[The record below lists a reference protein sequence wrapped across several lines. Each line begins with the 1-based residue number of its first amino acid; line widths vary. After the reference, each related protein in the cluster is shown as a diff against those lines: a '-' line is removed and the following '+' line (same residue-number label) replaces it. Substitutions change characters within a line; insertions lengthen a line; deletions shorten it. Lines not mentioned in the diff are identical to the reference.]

1 MADGSV
7 VVEVNVDDK
16 QAQKELNSITQ
27 KIERISEKLKEQNT
41 GKTEFVNQS
50 AQLGAQLDAAKAKL
64 EYMKSGQEFF
74 TSDSILGQEKIVSA
88 LQKEFDAAA
97 DKVDK
102 ANEKIRETERRLNAA
117 KEKAADLQKQVAG
130 AQKSAQALAP
140 TTKALSPAAEKAEK
154 SFNKLVG
161 RIKGL
166 AKRVFIFTIITAALR
181 KIKQYMWSA
190 IQTNDDAM
198 NAVARL
204 KGELRTLA
212 QPIVNIAIPAFTALA
227 KIITYTLTGASR
239 LLSLLFGST
248 YSASKK
254 AAKSLN
260 DQQKAIEGVGSAA
273 KKSSKYLA
281 PFDELNTISSDDAGG
296 GSESGGDSVN
306 FDSDIGSGVN
316 AVMALMTGVALL
328 AIGAILAFSG
338 HVGVGIA
345 MMVAGALTVYGV
357 YASDGGEAAT
367 ALVETGLSK
376 ILIAIG
382 PMIAILGVVLMLT
395 GNIPFGLGLLIAGI
409 ALFGVGEAA
418 ENWDLLSANLVGALA
433 KTLIDISPYIS
444 LLGAVL
450 LFVPGQQALGIGLI
464 IAGIALFA
472 VGEVGAN
479 WELLGTN
486 LTSALTKIFS
496 EISPYI
502 AVFGLLLAMVPGM
515 MALGIGMII
524 AGVAMFAVSA
534 IAPNWDSI
542 TQALQGPLGKTL
554 AMVGAFLVVLGVIL
568 LFTGAGIPLGI
579 GMLLAGGA
587 SLTAAIAPNWDS
599 ITQAL
604 RGPLGK
610 ALAMIGGFLVVLGI
624 ILIFTGVGIPL
635 GIGML
640 LAGGISL
647 AAAIAPNWDFI
658 RDKIKNVWQKIK
670 EFWNSY
676 IAPIFTVAWWLNL
689 GKNIM
694 NGLISGI
701 ERGINWVLGGV
712 SDMVNGI
719 TGILNKI
726 PGVNIGQV
734 NWGNVHIPR
743 LAQGA
748 VIPANREFLAVLGDQ
763 KHGTNIEAPADL
775 IRQIVREE
783 VKNSGGGGNHITIVL
798 DSVNGK
804 KLFDAIVKENN
815 AVVRATG
822 ASPLVV

>member
-1 MADGSV
+1 MSDGSV

-41 GKTEFVNQS
+41 GKTEIVNQS
-50 AQLGAQLDAAKAKL
+50 AQLGAQLDVAKAKL

-74 TSDSILGQEKIVSA
+74 TSDSILGQEKNVSA

-97 DKVDK
+97 DKLDK

-181 KIKQYMWSA
+181 EIKQYMWSA

-260 DQQKAIEGVGSAA
+260 DQQNAIEGVGSAA
-273 KKSSKYLA
+273 KKASKYLA
-281 PFDELNTISSDDAGG
+281 PFDELNTISGNDAGG
-296 GSESGGDSVN
+296 GSESGGNAVN

-316 AVMALMTGVALL
+316 AVMALMTGIALL
-328 AIGAILAFSG
+328 AIGAILTFSG

-357 YASDGGEAAT
+357 YASDGGEAAKT
-367 ALVETGLSK
+367 LVETGLSK

-395 GNIPFGLGLLIAGI
+395 GNIPWGLGLLIAGI
-409 ALFGVGEAA
+409 ALFAVGEVA
-418 ENWDLLSANLVGALA
+418 ENWDLLGTNLVGALA
-433 KTLIDISPYIS
+433 NMLIDISPYIA
-444 LLGAVL
+444 LFGAVL

-472 VGEVGAN
+472 VGEVCAN

-515 MALGIGMII
+515 MAVGIGMIV
-524 AGVAMFAVSA
+524 AGSAMFAFSV
-534 IAPNWDSI
+534 
-542 TQALQGPLGKTL
+542 
-554 AMVGAFLVVLGVIL
+554 
-568 LFTGAGIPLGI
+568 
-579 GMLLAGGA
+579 
-587 SLTAAIAPNWDS
+587 IAPNWDS

-610 ALAMIGGFLVVLGI
+610 TLAMIGGFLVVLGLM
-624 ILIFTGVGIPL
+624 LIFSGVGIPL

-640 LAGGISL
+640 LAGGVSL

-676 IAPIFTVAWWLNL
+676 IAPVFTAAWWLNL
-689 GKNIM
+689 GKTIM

-726 PGVNIGQV
+726 PGVNIGRV

-763 KHGTNIEAPADL
+763 KHGTNIEAPLDTIKQAVAEVLGQGSDRP
-775 IRQIVREE
+775 ITIIVQMDGKEMFRQMVREN
-783 VKNSGGGGNHITIVL
+783 NSQVRM
-798 DSVNGK
+798 NGK
-804 KLFDAIVKENN
+804 
-815 AVVRATG
+815 
-822 ASPLVV
+822 SPLLT

>member
-1 MADGSV
+1 MSDGSV

-41 GKTEFVNQS
+41 GKTEIVNQS

-74 TSDSILGQEKIVSA
+74 TSDSILGQEKNVSA

-97 DKVDK
+97 DKLDK

-260 DQQKAIEGVGSAA
+260 DQQNAIEGVGSAA
-273 KKSSKYLA
+273 KKASKYLA
-281 PFDELNTISSDDAGG
+281 PFDELNTISGNDAGG
-296 GSESGGDSVN
+296 GSESGGNAVN

-316 AVMALMTGVALL
+316 AVMALMTGIALL
-328 AIGAILAFSG
+328 AIGAILTFSG

-357 YASDGGEAAT
+357 YASDGGEAAKT
-367 ALVETGLSK
+367 LVETGLSK

-395 GNIPFGLGLLIAGI
+395 GNIPWGLGLLIAGI
-409 ALFGVGEAA
+409 ALFAVGEVA
-418 ENWDLLSANLVGALA
+418 ENWDLLGTNLVGALA
-433 KTLIDISPYIS
+433 NMLIDISPYIA
-444 LLGAVL
+444 LFGAVL

-515 MALGIGMII
+515 MAVGIGMIV
-524 AGVAMFAVSA
+524 AGSAMFAFSV
-534 IAPNWDSI
+534 
-542 TQALQGPLGKTL
+542 
-554 AMVGAFLVVLGVIL
+554 
-568 LFTGAGIPLGI
+568 
-579 GMLLAGGA
+579 
-587 SLTAAIAPNWDS
+587 IAPNWDS

-610 ALAMIGGFLVVLGI
+610 TLAMIGGFLVVLGLM
-624 ILIFTGVGIPL
+624 LIFSGVGIPL

-640 LAGGISL
+640 LAGGVSL

-658 RDKIKNVWQKIK
+658 LDKIKNVWQKIK

-676 IAPIFTVAWWLNL
+676 IAPVFTAAWWLNL
-689 GKNIM
+689 GKTIM

-726 PGVNIGQV
+726 PGVNIGRV

-763 KHGTNIEAPADL
+763 KRGTNIEAPADL

-804 KLFDAIVKENN
+804 KIFDTVVKENN

>member
-27 KIERISEKLKEQNT
+27 KIERISEKLKDQNT
-41 GKTEFVNQS
+41 GKTEIVNQS

-74 TSDSILGQEKIVSA
+74 TSDSILGQEKNVSA

-97 DKVDK
+97 DKLDK

-161 RIKGL
+161 RINGL

-260 DQQKAIEGVGSAA
+260 DQQNAIEGVGSAA
-273 KKSSKYLA
+273 KKASKYLA
-281 PFDELNTISSDDAGG
+281 PFDELNTISGNDAGG
-296 GSESGGDSVN
+296 GSESGGNAVN

-316 AVMALMTGVALL
+316 AVMALMTGIALL
-328 AIGAILAFSG
+328 AIGAILTFSG

-357 YASDGGEAAT
+357 YASDGGEASKT
-367 ALVETGLSK
+367 LVETGLSK

-382 PMIAILGVVLMLT
+382 PMIAILGVVLMMT
-395 GNIPFGLGLLIAGI
+395 GNIPWGLGLLIAGI
-409 ALFGVGEAA
+409 ALFAVGEVA
-418 ENWDLLSANLVGALA
+418 ENWDLLSTNLVGALA
-433 KTLIDISPYIS
+433 NMLIDISPYIA
-444 LLGAVL
+444 LFGAVL

-515 MALGIGMII
+515 MAVGIGMIV
-524 AGVAMFAVSA
+524 AGIAMFAFSV
-534 IAPNWDSI
+534 
-542 TQALQGPLGKTL
+542 
-554 AMVGAFLVVLGVIL
+554 
-568 LFTGAGIPLGI
+568 
-579 GMLLAGGA
+579 
-587 SLTAAIAPNWDS
+587 IAPNWDS

-610 ALAMIGGFLVVLGI
+610 TLAMIGGFLVVLGLM
-624 ILIFTGVGIPL
+624 LIFSGVGIPL

-640 LAGGISL
+640 LAGGVSL

-676 IAPIFTVAWWLNL
+676 IAPVFTAAWWLNL
-689 GKNIM
+689 GKTIM

-726 PGVNIGQV
+726 PGVNIGRV

-763 KHGTNIEAPADL
+763 KRGTNIEAPADL

>member
-1 MADGSV
+1 MSDGSV

-41 GKTEFVNQS
+41 GKTEIVNQS
-50 AQLGAQLDAAKAKL
+50 AQLGAQLDVAKSKL

-74 TSDSILGQEKIVSA
+74 TSDSILGQEKNVSA

-97 DKVDK
+97 DKLDK

-260 DQQKAIEGVGSAA
+260 DQQNAIEGVGSAA
-273 KKSSKYLA
+273 KKASKYLA
-281 PFDELNTISSDDAGG
+281 PFDELNTISGNDAGG
-296 GSESGGDSVN
+296 GSESGGNAVN

-316 AVMALMTGVALL
+316 AVMALMTGIALL
-328 AIGAILAFSG
+328 AIGAILTFSG

-357 YASDGGEAAT
+357 YASDGGEAAKT
-367 ALVETGLSK
+367 LVETGLSK

-395 GNIPFGLGLLIAGI
+395 GNIPWGLGLLIAGI
-409 ALFGVGEAA
+409 ALFAVGEVA
-418 ENWDLLSANLVGALA
+418 ENWDLLGTNLVGALA
-433 KTLIDISPYIS
+433 NMLIDISPYIA
-444 LLGAVL
+444 LFGAVL

-515 MALGIGMII
+515 MAVGIGMIV
-524 AGVAMFAVSA
+524 AGSAMFAFSV
-534 IAPNWDSI
+534 
-542 TQALQGPLGKTL
+542 
-554 AMVGAFLVVLGVIL
+554 
-568 LFTGAGIPLGI
+568 
-579 GMLLAGGA
+579 
-587 SLTAAIAPNWDS
+587 IAPNWDS

-610 ALAMIGGFLVVLGI
+610 TLAMIGGFLVVLGLM
-624 ILIFTGVGIPL
+624 LIFSGVGIPL

-640 LAGGISL
+640 LAGGVSL

-676 IAPIFTVAWWLNL
+676 IAPVFTAAWWLNL
-689 GKNIM
+689 GKTIM

-726 PGVNIGQV
+726 PGVNIGRV

-763 KHGTNIEAPADL
+763 KHGTNIEAPLDTIKQAVAEVLGQGSDRP
-775 IRQIVREE
+775 ITIIVQMDGKEMFRQMVREN
-783 VKNSGGGGNHITIVL
+783 NSQVRM
-798 DSVNGK
+798 NGK
-804 KLFDAIVKENN
+804 
-815 AVVRATG
+815 
-822 ASPLVV
+822 SPLLT

>member
-41 GKTEFVNQS
+41 GKTELVNQS

-161 RIKGL
+161 RIKDL
-166 AKRVFIFTIITAALR
+166 AKRAFIFTIITAALR

-260 DQQKAIEGVGSAA
+260 DQQKAIDGVGSAA
-273 KKSSKYLA
+273 KKASKYLA
-281 PFDELNTISSDDAGG
+281 PFDELNTISGDDAGG
-296 GSESGGDSVN
+296 GSESGGNAVD

-316 AVMALMTGVALL
+316 AVMALMTGIALL
-328 AIGAILAFSG
+328 AIGAILTFSG

-357 YASDGGEAAT
+357 YASDGGEAAKT
-367 ALVETGLSK
+367 LVETGLSK

-395 GNIPFGLGLLIAGI
+395 GNIPWGLGLLIAGI
-409 ALFGVGEAA
+409 ALFAVGEVA
-418 ENWDLLSANLVGALA
+418 ENWDLLSTNLVGALA
-433 KTLIDISPYIS
+433 NMLIDISPYIA

-472 VGEVGAN
+472 VGQVAAN
-479 WELLGTN
+479 WELLGQN
-486 LTSALTKIFS
+486 LTGALVKIFGK
-496 EISPYI
+496 ISPYI

-515 MALGIGMII
+515 MAVGIGMII
-524 AGVAMFAVSA
+524 AGIAMFAFSV
-534 IAPNWDSI
+534 
-542 TQALQGPLGKTL
+542 
-554 AMVGAFLVVLGVIL
+554 
-568 LFTGAGIPLGI
+568 
-579 GMLLAGGA
+579 
-587 SLTAAIAPNWDS
+587 IAPNWDS

-640 LAGGISL
+640 LAGGVSL
-647 AAAIAPNWDFI
+647 AAAIAPNWNFI
-658 RDKIKNVWQKIK
+658 LDKIKYVWQKIK

-676 IAPIFTVAWWLNL
+676 IAPVFTADWWLNL
-689 GKNIM
+689 GKTIM
-694 NGLISGI
+694 NGLISGV

-712 SDMVNGI
+712 SDLVNGI
-719 TGILNKI
+719 TGLLNKI
-726 PGVNIGQV
+726 PGVNIERV

-743 LAQGA
+743 LAHGA

-783 VKNSGGGGNHITIVL
+783 VKNSGGVGNHITIVL

>member
-1 MADGSV
+1 MSDGSV

-41 GKTEFVNQS
+41 GKTEIVNQS
-50 AQLGAQLDAAKAKL
+50 AQLGAQLDVAKAKL

-74 TSDSILGQEKIVSA
+74 TSDSILGQEKNVSA

-97 DKVDK
+97 DKLDK

-260 DQQKAIEGVGSAA
+260 DQQNAIEGVGSAA
-273 KKSSKYLA
+273 KKASKYLA
-281 PFDELNTISSDDAGG
+281 PFDELNTISGNDAGG
-296 GSESGGDSVN
+296 GSESGGNAVN

-316 AVMALMTGVALL
+316 AVMALMTGIALL
-328 AIGAILAFSG
+328 AIGAILTFSG

-357 YASDGGEAAT
+357 YASDGGEAAKT
-367 ALVETGLSK
+367 LVETGLSK

-395 GNIPFGLGLLIAGI
+395 GNIPWGLGLLIAGI
-409 ALFGVGEAA
+409 ALFAVGEVA
-418 ENWDLLSANLVGALA
+418 ENWDLLGTNLVGALA
-433 KTLIDISPYIS
+433 NMLIDISPYIA
-444 LLGAVL
+444 LFGAVL

-515 MALGIGMII
+515 MAVGIGMIV
-524 AGVAMFAVSA
+524 AGSAMFAFSV
-534 IAPNWDSI
+534 
-542 TQALQGPLGKTL
+542 
-554 AMVGAFLVVLGVIL
+554 
-568 LFTGAGIPLGI
+568 
-579 GMLLAGGA
+579 
-587 SLTAAIAPNWDS
+587 IAPNWDS

-610 ALAMIGGFLVVLGI
+610 TLAMIGGFLVVLGLM
-624 ILIFTGVGIPL
+624 LIFSGVGIPL

-640 LAGGISL
+640 LAGGVSL

-658 RDKIKNVWQKIK
+658 RDKIKNVWKKIK

-676 IAPIFTVAWWLNL
+676 IAPVFTAAWWLNL
-689 GKNIM
+689 GKTIM

-726 PGVNIGQV
+726 PGVNIGRV

-763 KHGTNIEAPADL
+763 KHGTNIEAPLDTIKQAVAEVLGQGSDRP
-775 IRQIVREE
+775 ITIIVQMDGKEMFRQMVREN
-783 VKNSGGGGNHITIVL
+783 NSQVRM
-798 DSVNGK
+798 NGK
-804 KLFDAIVKENN
+804 
-815 AVVRATG
+815 
-822 ASPLVV
+822 SPLLT

>member
-1 MADGSV
+1 MSDGSV

-41 GKTEFVNQS
+41 GKTEIVNQS
-50 AQLGAQLDAAKAKL
+50 AQLGAQLDVAKAKL

-74 TSDSILGQEKIVSA
+74 TSDSILGQEKNVSA

-97 DKVDK
+97 DKLDK

-227 KIITYTLTGASR
+227 KIITYTLTSASR

-260 DQQKAIEGVGSAA
+260 DQQNAIEGVGSAA
-273 KKSSKYLA
+273 KKASKYLA
-281 PFDELNTISSDDAGG
+281 PFDELNTISGNDAGG
-296 GSESGGDSVN
+296 GSESGGNAVN

-316 AVMALMTGVALL
+316 AVMALMTGIALL
-328 AIGAILAFSG
+328 AIGAILTFSG

-357 YASDGGEAAT
+357 YASDGGEAAKT
-367 ALVETGLSK
+367 LVETGLSK

-395 GNIPFGLGLLIAGI
+395 GNIPWGLGLLIAGI
-409 ALFGVGEAA
+409 ALFAVGEVA
-418 ENWDLLSANLVGALA
+418 ENWDLLGTNLVGALA
-433 KTLIDISPYIS
+433 NMLIDISPYIA
-444 LLGAVL
+444 LFGAVL

-515 MALGIGMII
+515 MAVGIGMIV
-524 AGVAMFAVSA
+524 AGSAMFAFSV
-534 IAPNWDSI
+534 
-542 TQALQGPLGKTL
+542 
-554 AMVGAFLVVLGVIL
+554 
-568 LFTGAGIPLGI
+568 
-579 GMLLAGGA
+579 
-587 SLTAAIAPNWDS
+587 IAPNWDS

-610 ALAMIGGFLVVLGI
+610 TLAMIGGFLVVLGLM
-624 ILIFTGVGIPL
+624 LIFSGVGIPL

-640 LAGGISL
+640 LAGGVSL

-676 IAPIFTVAWWLNL
+676 IAPVFTAAWWLNL
-689 GKNIM
+689 GKTIM

-726 PGVNIGQV
+726 PGVNIGRV

-763 KHGTNIEAPADL
+763 KHGTNIEAPLDTIKQAVAEVLGQGSDRP
-775 IRQIVREE
+775 ITIIVQMDGKEMFRQMVREN
-783 VKNSGGGGNHITIVL
+783 NSQVRM
-798 DSVNGK
+798 NGK
-804 KLFDAIVKENN
+804 
-815 AVVRATG
+815 
-822 ASPLVV
+822 SPLLT

>member
-1 MADGSV
+1 MSDGSV

-41 GKTEFVNQS
+41 GKTEIVNQS
-50 AQLGAQLDAAKAKL
+50 AQLGAQLDVAKAKL

-74 TSDSILGQEKIVSA
+74 TSDSILGQEKNVSA

-97 DKVDK
+97 DKLDK

-181 KIKQYMWSA
+181 EIKQYMWSA

-212 QPIVNIAIPAFTALA
+212 QPIANIAIPAFTALA

-260 DQQKAIEGVGSAA
+260 DQQNAIEGVGSAA
-273 KKSSKYLA
+273 KKASKYLA
-281 PFDELNTISSDDAGG
+281 PFDEINTISGNDAGG
-296 GSESGGDSVN
+296 GSESGGNAVN

-316 AVMALMTGVALL
+316 AVMALMTGIALL
-328 AIGAILAFSG
+328 AIGAILTFSG

-357 YASDGGEAAT
+357 YASDGGEAAKT
-367 ALVETGLSK
+367 LVETGLSK

-395 GNIPFGLGLLIAGI
+395 GNIPWGLGLLIAGI
-409 ALFGVGEAA
+409 ALFAVGEVA
-418 ENWDLLSANLVGALA
+418 ENWDLLGTNLVGALA
-433 KTLIDISPYIS
+433 NMLIDISPYIA
-444 LLGAVL
+444 LFGAVL

-502 AVFGLLLAMVPGM
+502 AVFGLLLAFVPGM
-515 MALGIGMII
+515 MAVGIGMIV
-524 AGVAMFAVSA
+524 AGSAMFAFSV
-534 IAPNWDSI
+534 
-542 TQALQGPLGKTL
+542 
-554 AMVGAFLVVLGVIL
+554 
-568 LFTGAGIPLGI
+568 
-579 GMLLAGGA
+579 
-587 SLTAAIAPNWDS
+587 IAPNWDS

-610 ALAMIGGFLVVLGI
+610 TLAMIGGFLVVLGLM
-624 ILIFTGVGIPL
+624 LIFSGVGIPL

-640 LAGGISL
+640 LAGGVSL

-676 IAPIFTVAWWLNL
+676 IAPVFTAAWWLNL
-689 GKNIM
+689 GKTIM

-726 PGVNIGQV
+726 PGVNIGRV

-763 KHGTNIEAPADL
+763 KHGTNIEAPLDTIKQAVAEVLGQGSDRP
-775 IRQIVREE
+775 ITIIVQMDGKEMFRQMVREN
-783 VKNSGGGGNHITIVL
+783 NSQVRM
-798 DSVNGK
+798 NGK
-804 KLFDAIVKENN
+804 
-815 AVVRATG
+815 
-822 ASPLVV
+822 SPLLT

>member
-1 MADGSV
+1 MSDGSV

-41 GKTEFVNQS
+41 GKTEIVNQS
-50 AQLGAQLDAAKAKL
+50 AQLGAQLDVAKAKL

-74 TSDSILGQEKIVSA
+74 TSDSILGQEKNVSA

-97 DKVDK
+97 DKLDK

-260 DQQKAIEGVGSAA
+260 DQQNAIEGVGSAA
-273 KKSSKYLA
+273 KKASKYLA
-281 PFDELNTISSDDAGG
+281 PFDELNTISGNDAGG
-296 GSESGGDSVN
+296 GSESGGNAVN

-316 AVMALMTGVALL
+316 AVMALMTGIALL
-328 AIGAILAFSG
+328 AIGAILTFSG

-357 YASDGGEAAT
+357 YASDGGEAAKT
-367 ALVETGLSK
+367 LVETGLSK

-395 GNIPFGLGLLIAGI
+395 GNIPWGLGLLIAGI
-409 ALFGVGEAA
+409 ALFAVGEVA
-418 ENWDLLSANLVGALA
+418 ENWDLLGTNLVGALA
-433 KTLIDISPYIS
+433 NMLIDISPYIA
-444 LLGAVL
+444 LFGAVL

-515 MALGIGMII
+515 MAVGIGMIV
-524 AGVAMFAVSA
+524 AGSAMFAVS
-534 IAPNWDSI
+534 
-542 TQALQGPLGKTL
+542 
-554 AMVGAFLVVLGVIL
+554 V
-568 LFTGAGIPLGI
+568 
-579 GMLLAGGA
+579 
-587 SLTAAIAPNWDS
+587 IAPNWDS

-610 ALAMIGGFLVVLGI
+610 TLAMIGGFLVVLGLM
-624 ILIFTGVGIPL
+624 LIFSGVGIPL

-640 LAGGISL
+640 LAGGVSL

-676 IAPIFTVAWWLNL
+676 IAPVFTAAWWLNL
-689 GKNIM
+689 GKTIM

-726 PGVNIGQV
+726 PGVNIGRV

-763 KHGTNIEAPADL
+763 KHGTNIEAPLDTIKQAVAEVLGQGSDRP
-775 IRQIVREE
+775 ITIIVQMDGKEMFRQMVREN
-783 VKNSGGGGNHITIVL
+783 NSQVRM
-798 DSVNGK
+798 NGK
-804 KLFDAIVKENN
+804 
-815 AVVRATG
+815 
-822 ASPLVV
+822 SPLLT

>member
-1 MADGSV
+1 MSDGSV

-41 GKTEFVNQS
+41 GKTEIVNQS
-50 AQLGAQLDAAKAKL
+50 AQLGAQLDVAKAKL

-74 TSDSILGQEKIVSA
+74 TSDSILGQEKNVSA

-97 DKVDK
+97 DKLDK

-130 AQKSAQALAP
+130 AQKSAQALAM

-260 DQQKAIEGVGSAA
+260 DQQNAIEGVGSAA
-273 KKSSKYLA
+273 KKASKYLA
-281 PFDELNTISSDDAGG
+281 PFDELNTISGNDAGG
-296 GSESGGDSVN
+296 GSESGGNAVN

-316 AVMALMTGVALL
+316 AVMALMTGIALL
-328 AIGAILAFSG
+328 AIGAILTFSG

-357 YASDGGEAAT
+357 YASDGGEAAKT
-367 ALVETGLSK
+367 LVETGLSK

-395 GNIPFGLGLLIAGI
+395 GNIPWGLGLL
-409 ALFGVGEAA
+409 
-418 ENWDLLSANLVGALA
+418 
-433 KTLIDISPYIS
+433 
-444 LLGAVL
+444 
-450 LFVPGQQALGIGLI
+450 

-515 MALGIGMII
+515 MAVGIGMIV
-524 AGVAMFAVSA
+524 AGSAMFAFSV
-534 IAPNWDSI
+534 
-542 TQALQGPLGKTL
+542 
-554 AMVGAFLVVLGVIL
+554 
-568 LFTGAGIPLGI
+568 
-579 GMLLAGGA
+579 
-587 SLTAAIAPNWDS
+587 IAPNWDS

-610 ALAMIGGFLVVLGI
+610 TLAMIGGFLVVLGLM
-624 ILIFTGVGIPL
+624 LIFSGVGIPL

-640 LAGGISL
+640 LAGGVSL

-676 IAPIFTVAWWLNL
+676 IAPVFTAAWWLNL
-689 GKNIM
+689 GKTIM

-726 PGVNIGQV
+726 PGVNIGRV

-763 KHGTNIEAPADL
+763 KHGTNIEAPLDTIKQAVAEVLGQGSDRP
-775 IRQIVREE
+775 ITIIVQMDGKEMFRQMVREN
-783 VKNSGGGGNHITIVL
+783 NSQVRM
-798 DSVNGK
+798 NGK
-804 KLFDAIVKENN
+804 
-815 AVVRATG
+815 
-822 ASPLVV
+822 SPLLT

>member
-1 MADGSV
+1 MSDGSV

-41 GKTEFVNQS
+41 GKTEIVNQS
-50 AQLGAQLDAAKAKL
+50 AQLGAQLDVAKAKL

-74 TSDSILGQEKIVSA
+74 TSDSILGQEKNVSA

-97 DKVDK
+97 DKLDK

-130 AQKSAQALAP
+130 AQKSAQVLAP

-260 DQQKAIEGVGSAA
+260 DQQNAIEGVGSAA
-273 KKSSKYLA
+273 KKASKYLA
-281 PFDELNTISSDDAGG
+281 PFDELNTISGNDAGG
-296 GSESGGDSVN
+296 GSESGGNAVN

-316 AVMALMTGVALL
+316 AVMALMTGIALL
-328 AIGAILAFSG
+328 AIGAILTFSG

-357 YASDGGEAAT
+357 YASDGGEAAKT
-367 ALVETGLSK
+367 LVETGLSK

-395 GNIPFGLGLLIAGI
+395 GNIPWGLGLLIAGI
-409 ALFGVGEAA
+409 ALFAVGEVA
-418 ENWDLLSANLVGALA
+418 ENWDLLGTNLVGALA
-433 KTLIDISPYIS
+433 NMLIDISPYIA
-444 LLGAVL
+444 LFGAVL

-515 MALGIGMII
+515 MAVGIGMIV
-524 AGVAMFAVSA
+524 AGSAMFAFSV
-534 IAPNWDSI
+534 
-542 TQALQGPLGKTL
+542 
-554 AMVGAFLVVLGVIL
+554 
-568 LFTGAGIPLGI
+568 
-579 GMLLAGGA
+579 
-587 SLTAAIAPNWDS
+587 IAPNWDS

-610 ALAMIGGFLVVLGI
+610 TLAMIGGFLVVLGLM
-624 ILIFTGVGIPL
+624 LIFSGVGIPL

-640 LAGGISL
+640 LAGGVSL

-676 IAPIFTVAWWLNL
+676 IAPVFTAAWWLNL
-689 GKNIM
+689 GKTIM

-726 PGVNIGQV
+726 PGVNIGRV

-763 KHGTNIEAPADL
+763 KHGTNIEAPLDTIKQAVAEVLGQGSDRP
-775 IRQIVREE
+775 ITIIVQMDGKEMFRQMVREN
-783 VKNSGGGGNHITIVL
+783 NSQVRM
-798 DSVNGK
+798 NGK
-804 KLFDAIVKENN
+804 
-815 AVVRATG
+815 
-822 ASPLVV
+822 SPLLT

>member
-41 GKTEFVNQS
+41 GKTELVNQS

-74 TSDSILGQEKIVSA
+74 TSDSILGQEKNVSA

-97 DKVDK
+97 DKLDK

-273 KKSSKYLA
+273 KKASKYLA
-281 PFDELNTISSDDAGG
+281 PFDELNTISGDDAGG
-296 GSESGGDSVN
+296 GSESGGNAVN

-316 AVMALMTGVALL
+316 AVIALMTGIALI

-357 YASDGGEAAT
+357 YASDGGEAAKT
-367 ALVETGLSK
+367 LVETGLSK

-395 GNIPFGLGLLIAGI
+395 GNIPWGLGLLIAGI
-409 ALFGVGEAA
+409 ALFAVGEVA
-418 ENWDLLSANLVGALA
+418 ENWDLLSTNLVGALA
-433 KTLIDISPYIS
+433 NMLIDISPYIA
-444 LLGAVL
+444 LFGAVL

-472 VGEVGAN
+472 VGQVAAN
-479 WELLGTN
+479 WELLGQN
-486 LTSALTKIFS
+486 LTGALVKIFGK
-496 EISPYI
+496 ISPYI

-515 MALGIGMII
+515 MAVGIGMIV
-524 AGVAMFAVSA
+524 AGIAMFAFSV
-534 IAPNWDSI
+534 
-542 TQALQGPLGKTL
+542 
-554 AMVGAFLVVLGVIL
+554 
-568 LFTGAGIPLGI
+568 
-579 GMLLAGGA
+579 
-587 SLTAAIAPNWDS
+587 IAPNWDS

-610 ALAMIGGFLVVLGI
+610 TLAMIGGFLVVLGLM
-624 ILIFTGVGIPL
+624 LIFSGVGIPL

-640 LAGGISL
+640 LAGGVSL
-647 AAAIAPNWDFI
+647 AAAIAPNWNFI
-658 RDKIKNVWQKIK
+658 LDKIKYVWQKIK

-676 IAPIFTVAWWLNL
+676 IAPVFTAAWWLNL
-689 GKNIM
+689 GKTIM

-726 PGVNIGQV
+726 PGVNIGRV

-763 KHGTNIEAPADL
+763 KRGTNIEAPADL

-783 VKNSGGGGNHITIVL
+783 VGQASGSTHVTIVL
-798 DSVNGK
+798 DSVDGK

-815 AVVRATG
+815 SVIRATG
-822 ASPLVV
+822 ASPLKV

>member
-1 MADGSV
+1 MSDGSV

-41 GKTEFVNQS
+41 GKTEIVNQS
-50 AQLGAQLDAAKAKL
+50 AQLGAQLDVAKAKL

-74 TSDSILGQEKIVSA
+74 TSDSILGQEKNVSA

-97 DKVDK
+97 DKLDK

-260 DQQKAIEGVGSAA
+260 DQQNAIEGVGSAA
-273 KKSSKYLA
+273 KKASKYLA
-281 PFDELNTISSDDAGG
+281 PFDELNTISGNDAGG
-296 GSESGGDSVN
+296 GSESGGNAVN

-316 AVMALMTGVALL
+316 AVMALMTGIALL
-328 AIGAILAFSG
+328 AIGAILTFSG

-357 YASDGGEAAT
+357 YASDGGEAAKT
-367 ALVETGLSK
+367 LVETGLSK

-395 GNIPFGLGLLIAGI
+395 GNIPWGLGLLIAGI
-409 ALFGVGEAA
+409 ALFAVGEVA
-418 ENWDLLSANLVGALA
+418 ENWDLLGTNLVGALA
-433 KTLIDISPYIS
+433 NMLIDISPYIA
-444 LLGAVL
+444 LFGAVL
-450 LFVPGQQALGIGLI
+450 LFVPKKQALGIGLI
-464 IAGIALFA
+464 LAGIALFA
-472 VGEVGAN
+472 VSEVGAN

-502 AVFGLLLAMVPGM
+502 VVFGLLLAMVPGM
-515 MALGIGMII
+515 MAVGIGMIV
-524 AGVAMFAVSA
+524 AGSAMFAFSV
-534 IAPNWDSI
+534 
-542 TQALQGPLGKTL
+542 
-554 AMVGAFLVVLGVIL
+554 
-568 LFTGAGIPLGI
+568 
-579 GMLLAGGA
+579 
-587 SLTAAIAPNWDS
+587 IAPNWDS

-610 ALAMIGGFLVVLGI
+610 TLAMIGGFLVVLGLM
-624 ILIFTGVGIPL
+624 LIFSGVGIPL

-640 LAGGISL
+640 LAGGVSL
-647 AAAIAPNWDFI
+647 AEAIAPNWDFI

-676 IAPIFTVAWWLNL
+676 IAPVFTAAWWLNL
-689 GKNIM
+689 GKTIM

-726 PGVNIGQV
+726 PGVNIGRV

-763 KHGTNIEAPADL
+763 KHGTNIEAPLDTIKQAVAEVLGQGSDRP
-775 IRQIVREE
+775 ITIIVQMDGKEMFRQMVREN
-783 VKNSGGGGNHITIVL
+783 NSQVRM
-798 DSVNGK
+798 NGK
-804 KLFDAIVKENN
+804 
-815 AVVRATG
+815 
-822 ASPLVV
+822 SPLLT

>member
-1 MADGSV
+1 MSDGSV
-7 VVEVNVDDK
+7 VIETKIDDK
-16 QAQKELNSITQ
+16 KAQEKLTKLNQ
-27 KIERISEKLKEQNT
+27 KIERIKSNLAESESNKNVIESQLNESKKAALSAEKSIEKYTEYLKESTAAT
-41 GKTEFVNQS
+41 GGNDPFS
-50 AQLGAQLDAAKAKL
+50 AQWARRLEESKKELAEQDKITQKLDAK
-64 EYMKSGQEFF
+64 YS
-74 TSDSILGQEKIVSA
+74 SIV
-88 LQKEFDAAA
+88 
-97 DKVDK
+97 DKVAIQK
-102 ANEKIRETERRLNAA
+102 AELNAA

-161 RIKGL
+161 RINGL

-260 DQQKAIEGVGSAA
+260 DQQNAIEGVGSAA
-273 KKSSKYLA
+273 KKASKYLA
-281 PFDELNTISSDDAGG
+281 PFDELNTISGNDAGG
-296 GSESGGDSVN
+296 GSESGGNAVN

-316 AVMALMTGVALL
+316 AVMALMTGIALL
-328 AIGAILAFSG
+328 AIGAILTFSG

-357 YASDGGEAAT
+357 YASDGGEAAKT
-367 ALVETGLSK
+367 LVETGLSK

-395 GNIPFGLGLLIAGI
+395 GNIPWGLGLLIAGI
-409 ALFGVGEAA
+409 ALFAVGEVA
-418 ENWDLLSANLVGALA
+418 ENWDLLGTNLVGALA
-433 KTLIDISPYIS
+433 NMLIDISPYIA
-444 LLGAVL
+444 LFGAVL

-515 MALGIGMII
+515 MAVGIGMIV
-524 AGVAMFAVSA
+524 AGSAMFAFSV
-534 IAPNWDSI
+534 
-542 TQALQGPLGKTL
+542 
-554 AMVGAFLVVLGVIL
+554 
-568 LFTGAGIPLGI
+568 
-579 GMLLAGGA
+579 
-587 SLTAAIAPNWDS
+587 IAPNWDS

-610 ALAMIGGFLVVLGI
+610 TLAMIGGFLVVLGLM
-624 ILIFTGVGIPL
+624 LIFSGVGIPL

-640 LAGGISL
+640 LAGGVSL

-676 IAPIFTVAWWLNL
+676 IAPVFTAAWWLNL
-689 GKNIM
+689 GKTIM

-726 PGVNIGQV
+726 PGVNIGRV

-763 KHGTNIEAPADL
+763 KRGTNIEAPADL

-804 KLFDAIVKENN
+804 KIFDTVVKENN

>member
-1 MADGSV
+1 MSDGSV

-41 GKTEFVNQS
+41 GKTEIVNQS
-50 AQLGAQLDAAKAKL
+50 AQLGAQLDVAKAKL

-74 TSDSILGQEKIVSA
+74 TSDSILGQEKNVSA

-97 DKVDK
+97 DKLDK

-161 RIKGL
+161 RINGL

-181 KIKQYMWSA
+181 GIKQYMWSA

-212 QPIVNIAIPAFTALA
+212 QPIANIAIPAFTALA

-260 DQQKAIEGVGSAA
+260 DQQNAIEGVGSAA
-273 KKSSKYLA
+273 KKASKYLA
-281 PFDELNTISSDDAGG
+281 PFDELNTISGNDAGG
-296 GSESGGDSVN
+296 GSESGGNAVN

-316 AVMALMTGVALL
+316 AVMALMTGIALL
-328 AIGAILAFSG
+328 AIGAILTFSG

-357 YASDGGEAAT
+357 YASDGGEVAKT
-367 ALVETGLSK
+367 LVETGLSK

-395 GNIPFGLGLLIAGI
+395 GNIPWGLGLLIAGI
-409 ALFGVGEAA
+409 ALFAVGEVA
-418 ENWDLLSANLVGALA
+418 ENWDLLGTNLVGALA
-433 KTLIDISPYIS
+433 NMLIDISPYIA
-444 LLGAVL
+444 LFGALL

-472 VGEVGAN
+472 VVEVGAN

-486 LTSALTKIFS
+486 LTSGLTKIFS

-502 AVFGLLLAMVPGM
+502 AVFGLLLAIVPGM
-515 MALGIGMII
+515 MAVGIGMIV
-524 AGVAMFAVSA
+524 AGSAMFAFSV
-534 IAPNWDSI
+534 
-542 TQALQGPLGKTL
+542 
-554 AMVGAFLVVLGVIL
+554 
-568 LFTGAGIPLGI
+568 
-579 GMLLAGGA
+579 
-587 SLTAAIAPNWDS
+587 IAPNWDS

-610 ALAMIGGFLVVLGI
+610 TLAMIGGFLVVLGLM
-624 ILIFTGVGIPL
+624 LIFSGVGIPL

-640 LAGGISL
+640 LAGGVSL

-676 IAPIFTVAWWLNL
+676 IAPVFTAAWWLNL
-689 GKNIM
+689 GKTIM

-726 PGVNIGQV
+726 PGVNIGRV

-763 KHGTNIEAPADL
+763 KHGTNIEAPLDTIKQAVAEVLGQGSDRP
-775 IRQIVREE
+775 ITIIVQMDGKEMFRQMVREN
-783 VKNSGGGGNHITIVL
+783 NSQVRM
-798 DSVNGK
+798 NGK
-804 KLFDAIVKENN
+804 
-815 AVVRATG
+815 
-822 ASPLVV
+822 SPLLT

>member
-7 VVEVNVDDK
+7 VIETKIDDK
-16 QAQKELNSITQ
+16 KAQEKLTKLNQ
-27 KIERISEKLKEQNT
+27 KIERIKSNLAESESNKNVIESQLNESKKAALSAEKSIEKYTEYLKESTAAT
-41 GKTEFVNQS
+41 GGNDPFS
-50 AQLGAQLDAAKAKL
+50 AQWARRLEESKKELAEQDKITQKLDAK
-64 EYMKSGQEFF
+64 YS
-74 TSDSILGQEKIVSA
+74 SIV
-88 LQKEFDAAA
+88 
-97 DKVDK
+97 DKVAIQK
-102 ANEKIRETERRLNAA
+102 AELNAA

-260 DQQKAIEGVGSAA
+260 DQQNAIEGVGSAA
-273 KKSSKYLA
+273 KKASKYLA
-281 PFDELNTISSDDAGG
+281 PFDELNTISGNDAGG
-296 GSESGGDSVN
+296 GSENGGNAVN

-316 AVMALMTGVALL
+316 AVMALMTGIALL
-328 AIGAILAFSG
+328 AIGAILTFSG

-345 MMVAGALTVYGV
+345 MMVAGALTIYGV
-357 YASDGGEAAT
+357 YASDGGEAAKT
-367 ALVETGLSK
+367 LVETGLSK

-382 PMIAILGVVLMLT
+382 PMIAILGVVLMMT
-395 GNIPFGLGLLIAGI
+395 GNIPWGLGLLIAGI
-409 ALFGVGEAA
+409 ALFAVGEVA
-418 ENWDLLSANLVGALA
+418 ENWDLLSTNLVGALA
-433 KTLIDISPYIS
+433 NMLIDISPYIA
-444 LLGAVL
+444 LFGAVL

-502 AVFGLLLAMVPGM
+502 VVFGLLLAMVPGM
-515 MALGIGMII
+515 MAVGIGMIV
-524 AGVAMFAVSA
+524 AGIAMFAFSV
-534 IAPNWDSI
+534 
-542 TQALQGPLGKTL
+542 
-554 AMVGAFLVVLGVIL
+554 
-568 LFTGAGIPLGI
+568 
-579 GMLLAGGA
+579 
-587 SLTAAIAPNWDS
+587 IAPNWDS

-610 ALAMIGGFLVVLGI
+610 TLAMIGGFLVVLGLM
-624 ILIFTGVGIPL
+624 LIFSGVGIPL

-640 LAGGISL
+640 LAGGVSL
-647 AAAIAPNWDFI
+647 AAAIAPNWNFI
-658 RDKIKNVWQKIK
+658 IGKIKYVWQKIK

-676 IAPIFTVAWWLNL
+676 IAPVFTAAWWQNL

-694 NGLISGI
+694 NGLIYGI

-726 PGVNIGQV
+726 PGVDIGRV
-734 NWGNVHIPR
+734 NLGNVHIPR

-763 KHGTNIEAPADL
+763 KRGTNIEAPADL

-783 VKNSGGGGNHITIVL
+783 VKNSGGVGNHITIVL

-804 KLFDAIVKENN
+804 KIFDTVVKENN

>member
-1 MADGSV
+1 MSDGSV

-41 GKTEFVNQS
+41 GKTEIVNQS

-74 TSDSILGQEKIVSA
+74 TSDSILGQEKNVSA

-97 DKVDK
+97 DKLDK

-260 DQQKAIEGVGSAA
+260 DQQNAIEGVGSAA
-273 KKSSKYLA
+273 KKASKYLA
-281 PFDELNTISSDDAGG
+281 PFDELNTISGNDAGG
-296 GSESGGDSVN
+296 GSESGGNAVN

-316 AVMALMTGVALL
+316 AVMALMTGIALL
-328 AIGAILAFSG
+328 AIGAILTFSG

-357 YASDGGEAAT
+357 YASDGGEAAKT
-367 ALVETGLSK
+367 LVETGLSK

-395 GNIPFGLGLLIAGI
+395 GNIPWGLGLLIAGI
-409 ALFGVGEAA
+409 ALFAVGEVA
-418 ENWDLLSANLVGALA
+418 ENWDLLGTNLVGALA
-433 KTLIDISPYIS
+433 NMLIDISPYIA
-444 LLGAVL
+444 LFGAVL

-515 MALGIGMII
+515 MAVGIGMIV
-524 AGVAMFAVSA
+524 AGSAMFAFSV
-534 IAPNWDSI
+534 
-542 TQALQGPLGKTL
+542 
-554 AMVGAFLVVLGVIL
+554 
-568 LFTGAGIPLGI
+568 
-579 GMLLAGGA
+579 
-587 SLTAAIAPNWDS
+587 IAPNWDS

-610 ALAMIGGFLVVLGI
+610 TLAMIGGFLVVLGLM
-624 ILIFTGVGIPL
+624 LIFSGVGIPL

-640 LAGGISL
+640 LAGGVSL

-658 RDKIKNVWQKIK
+658 RDKIKDVWQKIK

-676 IAPIFTVAWWLNL
+676 IAPVFTAAWWLNL
-689 GKNIM
+689 GKTIM

-726 PGVNIGQV
+726 PGVNIGRV

-763 KHGTNIEAPADL
+763 KRGTNIEAPADL

-804 KLFDAIVKENN
+804 KIFDTVVKENN

>member
-1 MADGSV
+1 MSDGSV

-41 GKTEFVNQS
+41 GKTEIVNQS
-50 AQLGAQLDAAKAKL
+50 AQLGAQLDVAKAKL

-74 TSDSILGQEKIVSA
+74 TSDSILGQEKNVSA

-97 DKVDK
+97 DKLDK

-260 DQQKAIEGVGSAA
+260 DQQNAIEGVGSAA
-273 KKSSKYLA
+273 KKASKYLA
-281 PFDELNTISSDDAGG
+281 PFDELNTISGNDAGG
-296 GSESGGDSVN
+296 GSESGGNAVN

-316 AVMALMTGVALL
+316 AVMALMTGIALL
-328 AIGAILAFSG
+328 AIGAILTFSG

-357 YASDGGEAAT
+357 YASDGGEAAKT
-367 ALVETGLSK
+367 LVETGLSK

-395 GNIPFGLGLLIAGI
+395 GNIPWGLGLLIAGI
-409 ALFGVGEAA
+409 ALFAVGEVA
-418 ENWDLLSANLVGALA
+418 ENWDLLGTNLVGALA
-433 KTLIDISPYIS
+433 NMLIDISPYIA
-444 LLGAVL
+444 LFGAVL

-472 VGEVGAN
+472 VGEVGAK

-515 MALGIGMII
+515 MAVGIGMIV
-524 AGVAMFAVSA
+524 AGSAMFAFSV
-534 IAPNWDSI
+534 
-542 TQALQGPLGKTL
+542 
-554 AMVGAFLVVLGVIL
+554 
-568 LFTGAGIPLGI
+568 
-579 GMLLAGGA
+579 
-587 SLTAAIAPNWDS
+587 IAPNWDS

-610 ALAMIGGFLVVLGI
+610 TLAMIGGFLVVLG
-624 ILIFTGVGIPL
+624 LMLVFSGVGIPL

-640 LAGGISL
+640 LAGGVSL

-676 IAPIFTVAWWLNL
+676 IAPVFTAAWWLNL
-689 GKNIM
+689 GKTIM

-726 PGVNIGQV
+726 PGVNIGRV

-763 KHGTNIEAPADL
+763 KHGTNIEAPLDTIKQAVAEVLGQGSDRP
-775 IRQIVREE
+775 ITIIVQMDGKEMFRQMVREN
-783 VKNSGGGGNHITIVL
+783 NSQVRM
-798 DSVNGK
+798 NGK
-804 KLFDAIVKENN
+804 
-815 AVVRATG
+815 
-822 ASPLVV
+822 SPLLT

>member
-1 MADGSV
+1 MSDGSV

-41 GKTEFVNQS
+41 GKTEIVNQS
-50 AQLGAQLDAAKAKL
+50 AQLGAQLDVAKAKL

-74 TSDSILGQEKIVSA
+74 TSDSILGQEKNVSA

-97 DKVDK
+97 DKLDK

-260 DQQKAIEGVGSAA
+260 DQQNAIEGVGSAA
-273 KKSSKYLA
+273 KKASKYLA
-281 PFDELNTISSDDAGG
+281 PFDELNTISGNDAGG
-296 GSESGGDSVN
+296 GSESGGNAVN

-316 AVMALMTGVALL
+316 AVMALMTGIALL
-328 AIGAILAFSG
+328 AIGAILTFSG

-357 YASDGGEAAT
+357 YASDGGEAAKT
-367 ALVETGLSK
+367 LVETGLSK

-395 GNIPFGLGLLIAGI
+395 GNIPWGLGLLIAGI
-409 ALFGVGEAA
+409 ALFAVGEVA
-418 ENWDLLSANLVGALA
+418 ENWDLLGTNLVGALA
-433 KTLIDISPYIS
+433 NMLIDISPYIA
-444 LLGAVL
+444 LFGAVL

-515 MALGIGMII
+515 MAVGIGMIV
-524 AGVAMFAVSA
+524 AGSAMFAFSV
-534 IAPNWDSI
+534 
-542 TQALQGPLGKTL
+542 
-554 AMVGAFLVVLGVIL
+554 
-568 LFTGAGIPLGI
+568 
-579 GMLLAGGA
+579 
-587 SLTAAIAPNWDS
+587 IAPNWDS

-610 ALAMIGGFLVVLGI
+610 TLAMIGGFLVVLGLM
-624 ILIFTGVGIPL
+624 LIFSGVGIPL

-640 LAGGISL
+640 LAGGVSL

-676 IAPIFTVAWWLNL
+676 IAPVFTAAWWLNL
-689 GKNIM
+689 GETIM

-726 PGVNIGQV
+726 PGVNIGRV

-763 KHGTNIEAPADL
+763 KHGTNIEAPLDTIKQAVAEVLGQGSDRP
-775 IRQIVREE
+775 ITIIVQMDGKEMFRQMVREN
-783 VKNSGGGGNHITIVL
+783 NSQVRM
-798 DSVNGK
+798 NGK
-804 KLFDAIVKENN
+804 
-815 AVVRATG
+815 
-822 ASPLVV
+822 SPLLT

>member
-1 MADGSV
+1 MSDGSV

-41 GKTEFVNQS
+41 GKTEIVNQS
-50 AQLGAQLDAAKAKL
+50 AQLGAQLDVAKAKL

-74 TSDSILGQEKIVSA
+74 TSDSILGQEKNVSA

-97 DKVDK
+97 DKLDK

-140 TTKALSPAAEKAEK
+140 TTKVLSPAAEKAEK

-161 RIKGL
+161 RINGL

-181 KIKQYMWSA
+181 EIKQYMWSA

-260 DQQKAIEGVGSAA
+260 DQQNAIEGVGSAA
-273 KKSSKYLA
+273 KKASKYLA
-281 PFDELNTISSDDAGG
+281 PFDELNTISGNDAGG
-296 GSESGGDSVN
+296 GSESGGNAVN

-316 AVMALMTGVALL
+316 AVMALMTGIALL
-328 AIGAILAFSG
+328 AIGAILTFSG

-357 YASDGGEAAT
+357 YASDGGEAAKT
-367 ALVETGLSK
+367 LVETGLSK

-382 PMIAILGVVLMLT
+382 PMIAMLGVVLMMT
-395 GNIPFGLGLLIAGI
+395 GNIPWGLGLLIAGI
-409 ALFGVGEAA
+409 ALFAVGEVA
-418 ENWDLLSANLVGALA
+418 ENWDLLGTNLVGALA
-433 KTLIDISPYIS
+433 NMLIDISPYIA
-444 LLGAVL
+444 LFGAVL
-450 LFVPGQQALGIGLI
+450 LFVPGKQALGIGLI

-496 EISPYI
+496 EIFPYI

-515 MALGIGMII
+515 MAVGIGMIV
-524 AGVAMFAVSA
+524 AGIAMFAFSV
-534 IAPNWDSI
+534 
-542 TQALQGPLGKTL
+542 
-554 AMVGAFLVVLGVIL
+554 
-568 LFTGAGIPLGI
+568 
-579 GMLLAGGA
+579 
-587 SLTAAIAPNWDS
+587 IAPNWDS

-610 ALAMIGGFLVVLGI
+610 TLAMIGGFLVVLGLM
-624 ILIFTGVGIPL
+624 LIFSGVGIPL

-640 LAGGISL
+640 LAGGVSL

-676 IAPIFTVAWWLNL
+676 IAPVFTAAWWLNL
-689 GKNIM
+689 GKTIM

-726 PGVNIGQV
+726 PGVNIGRV

-763 KHGTNIEAPADL
+763 KHGTNIEAPLDTIKQAVAEVLGQGSDRP
-775 IRQIVREE
+775 ITIIVQMDGKEMFRQMVREN
-783 VKNSGGGGNHITIVL
+783 NSQVRM
-798 DSVNGK
+798 NGK
-804 KLFDAIVKENN
+804 
-815 AVVRATG
+815 
-822 ASPLVV
+822 SPLLT

>member
-1 MADGSV
+1 MSDGSV

-41 GKTEFVNQS
+41 GKTEIVNQS
-50 AQLGAQLDAAKAKL
+50 AQLGAQLDVAKAKL

-74 TSDSILGQEKIVSA
+74 TSDSILGQEKNVSA

-97 DKVDK
+97 DKLDK

-154 SFNKLVG
+154 SFNNLVG

-166 AKRVFIFTIITAALR
+166 ANRVFIFTIITAALR

-260 DQQKAIEGVGSAA
+260 DQQNAIEGVGSAA
-273 KKSSKYLA
+273 KKASKYLA
-281 PFDELNTISSDDAGG
+281 PFDELNTISGNDAGG
-296 GSESGGDSVN
+296 GSESGGNAVN

-316 AVMALMTGVALL
+316 AVMALMTGIALL
-328 AIGAILAFSG
+328 AIGAILTFSG

-357 YASDGGEAAT
+357 YASDGGEAGKT
-367 ALVETGLSK
+367 LVETGLSK

-395 GNIPFGLGLLIAGI
+395 GNIPWGLGLLIAGI
-409 ALFGVGEAA
+409 ALFAVGEVA
-418 ENWDLLSANLVGALA
+418 ENWDLLGTNLVGALA
-433 KTLIDISPYIS
+433 NMLIDISPYIA
-444 LLGAVL
+444 LFGAVL

-515 MALGIGMII
+515 MAVGIGMIV
-524 AGVAMFAVSA
+524 AGSAMFAFSV
-534 IAPNWDSI
+534 
-542 TQALQGPLGKTL
+542 
-554 AMVGAFLVVLGVIL
+554 
-568 LFTGAGIPLGI
+568 
-579 GMLLAGGA
+579 
-587 SLTAAIAPNWDS
+587 IAPNWDS

-610 ALAMIGGFLVVLGI
+610 TLAMIGGFLVVLGLM
-624 ILIFTGVGIPL
+624 LIFSGVGIPL

-640 LAGGISL
+640 LAGGVSL

-676 IAPIFTVAWWLNL
+676 IAPVFTAAWWLNL
-689 GKNIM
+689 GKTIM

-726 PGVNIGQV
+726 PGVNIGRV

-763 KHGTNIEAPADL
+763 KHGTNIEAPLDTIKQAVAEVLGQGSDRP
-775 IRQIVREE
+775 ITIIVQMDGKEMFRQMVREN
-783 VKNSGGGGNHITIVL
+783 NSQVRM
-798 DSVNGK
+798 NGK
-804 KLFDAIVKENN
+804 
-815 AVVRATG
+815 
-822 ASPLVV
+822 SPLLT

>member
-41 GKTEFVNQS
+41 GKTELVNQS

-74 TSDSILGQEKIVSA
+74 TSDSILGQEKNVSA

-97 DKVDK
+97 DKLDK

-273 KKSSKYLA
+273 KKASKYLA
-281 PFDELNTISSDDAGG
+281 PFDELNTISGDDAGG
-296 GSESGGDSVN
+296 GSESGGNAVN

-316 AVMALMTGVALL
+316 AVMALMTGIALI

-357 YASDGGEAAT
+357 YASDGGEAAKT
-367 ALVETGLSK
+367 LVETGLSK

-395 GNIPFGLGLLIAGI
+395 GNIPWGLGLLIAGI
-409 ALFGVGEAA
+409 ALFAVGEVA
-418 ENWDLLSANLVGALA
+418 ENWDLLSTNLVGALA
-433 KTLIDISPYIS
+433 NMLIDISPYIA
-444 LLGAVL
+444 LFGAVL

-472 VGEVGAN
+472 VGQVAAN
-479 WELLGTN
+479 WELLGQN
-486 LTSALTKIFS
+486 LTGALVKIFGK
-496 EISPYI
+496 ISPYI

-515 MALGIGMII
+515 MAVGIGMIV
-524 AGVAMFAVSA
+524 AGIAMFAFSV
-534 IAPNWDSI
+534 
-542 TQALQGPLGKTL
+542 
-554 AMVGAFLVVLGVIL
+554 
-568 LFTGAGIPLGI
+568 
-579 GMLLAGGA
+579 
-587 SLTAAIAPNWDS
+587 IAPNWDS

-610 ALAMIGGFLVVLGI
+610 TLAMIGGFLVVLGLM
-624 ILIFTGVGIPL
+624 LIFSGVGIPL

-640 LAGGISL
+640 LAGGVSL
-647 AAAIAPNWDFI
+647 AAAIAPNWNFI
-658 RDKIKNVWQKIK
+658 LDKIKYVWQKIK

-676 IAPIFTVAWWLNL
+676 IAPVFTAAWWLNL
-689 GKNIM
+689 GKTIM

-726 PGVNIGQV
+726 PGVNIGRV

-763 KHGTNIEAPADL
+763 KRGTNIEAPADL

-783 VKNSGGGGNHITIVL
+783 VGQASGSTHVTIVL
-798 DSVNGK
+798 DSVDGK

-815 AVVRATG
+815 SVIRATG
-822 ASPLVV
+822 ASPLKV

>member
-1 MADGSV
+1 MSDGSV

-41 GKTEFVNQS
+41 GKTEIVNQS
-50 AQLGAQLDAAKAKL
+50 AQLGAQLDVAKAKL

-74 TSDSILGQEKIVSA
+74 TSDSILGQEKNVSA

-97 DKVDK
+97 DKLDK

-260 DQQKAIEGVGSAA
+260 DQQNAIEGVGSAA
-273 KKSSKYLA
+273 KKASKYLA
-281 PFDELNTISSDDAGG
+281 PFDELNTISGNDAGG
-296 GSESGGDSVN
+296 GSESGGNAVN

-316 AVMALMTGVALL
+316 AVMALMTGIALL
-328 AIGAILAFSG
+328 AIGAILTFSG

-357 YASDGGEAAT
+357 YASDGGEAAKT
-367 ALVETGLSK
+367 LVETGLSK

-395 GNIPFGLGLLIAGI
+395 GNIPWGLGLLIAGI
-409 ALFGVGEAA
+409 ALFAVGEVA
-418 ENWDLLSANLVGALA
+418 ENWDLLGTNLVGALA
-433 KTLIDISPYIS
+433 NMLIDISPYIA
-444 LLGAVL
+444 LFGAVL

-515 MALGIGMII
+515 MAVGICMIV
-524 AGVAMFAVSA
+524 AGSAMFAFSV
-534 IAPNWDSI
+534 
-542 TQALQGPLGKTL
+542 
-554 AMVGAFLVVLGVIL
+554 
-568 LFTGAGIPLGI
+568 
-579 GMLLAGGA
+579 
-587 SLTAAIAPNWDS
+587 IAPNWDS

-610 ALAMIGGFLVVLGI
+610 TLAIIGGFLVVLGLM
-624 ILIFTGVGIPL
+624 LIFSGVGIPL

-640 LAGGISL
+640 LAGGVSL

-676 IAPIFTVAWWLNL
+676 IAPVFTAAWWLNL
-689 GKNIM
+689 GKTIM

-726 PGVNIGQV
+726 PGVNIGRV

-763 KHGTNIEAPADL
+763 KHGTNIEAPLDTIKQAVAEVLGQGSDRP
-775 IRQIVREE
+775 ITIIVQMDGKEMFRQMVREN
-783 VKNSGGGGNHITIVL
+783 NSQVRM
-798 DSVNGK
+798 NGK
-804 KLFDAIVKENN
+804 
-815 AVVRATG
+815 
-822 ASPLVV
+822 SPLLT

>member
-1 MADGSV
+1 MSDGSV

-41 GKTEFVNQS
+41 GKTEIVNQS
-50 AQLGAQLDAAKAKL
+50 AQLGAQLDVAKAKL

-74 TSDSILGQEKIVSA
+74 TSDSILGQEKNVSA

-97 DKVDK
+97 DKLDK

-260 DQQKAIEGVGSAA
+260 DQQNAIEGVGSAA
-273 KKSSKYLA
+273 KKASKYLA
-281 PFDELNTISSDDAGG
+281 PFDELNTISGNDAGG
-296 GSESGGDSVN
+296 GSESGGNAVN

-316 AVMALMTGVALL
+316 AIMALMTGIALL
-328 AIGAILAFSG
+328 AIGAILTFSG

-357 YASDGGEAAT
+357 YASDGGEAAKT
-367 ALVETGLSK
+367 LVETGLSK

-395 GNIPFGLGLLIAGI
+395 GNIPWGLGLLIAGI
-409 ALFGVGEAA
+409 ALFAVGEVA
-418 ENWDLLSANLVGALA
+418 ENWDLLGTNLVGALA
-433 KTLIDISPYIS
+433 NMLIDISPYIA
-444 LLGAVL
+444 LFGAVL

-515 MALGIGMII
+515 MAVGIGMIV
-524 AGVAMFAVSA
+524 AGSAMFAFSVIALSFCIAFAVLTFAGILAQYTALCAAFFALVSSGLFLLYRFSRD
-534 IAPNWDSI
+534 ISLRKLELTESEI
-542 TQALQGPLGKTL
+542 RVFGKTGKL
-554 AMVGAFLVVLGVIL
+554 LKTFPYSAVRELRVVTLMVGNFGGMYGKLKPENFICLSLDGQIPAPETRLTELYGSLDCLTFAYTKEAMTFL
-568 LFTGAGIPLGI
+568 
-579 GMLLAGGA
+579 
-587 SLTAAIAPNWDS
+587 N
-599 ITQAL
+599 
-604 RGPLGK
+604 
-610 ALAMIGGFLVVLGI
+610 
-624 ILIFTGVGIPL
+624 
-635 GIGML
+635 
-640 LAGGISL
+640 
-647 AAAIAPNWDFI
+647 
-658 RDKIKNVWQKIK
+658 QKI
-670 EFWNSY
+670 
-676 IAPIFTVAWWLNL
+676 P
-689 GKNIM
+689 
-694 NGLISGI
+694 
-701 ERGINWVLGGV
+701 
-712 SDMVNGI
+712 
-719 TGILNKI
+719 
-726 PGVNIGQV
+726 P
-734 NWGNVHIPR
+734 
-743 LAQGA
+743 A
-748 VIPANREFLAVLGDQ
+748 V
-763 KHGTNIEAPADL
+763 
-775 IRQIVREE
+775 
-783 VKNSGGGGNHITIVL
+783 
-798 DSVNGK
+798 
-804 KLFDAIVKENN
+804 
-815 AVVRATG
+815 
-822 ASPLVV
+822 

>member
-1 MADGSV
+1 MSDGSV

-41 GKTEFVNQS
+41 GKTEIVNQS
-50 AQLGAQLDAAKAKL
+50 AQLGAQLDVAKAKL

-74 TSDSILGQEKIVSA
+74 TSDSILGQEKNVSA

-97 DKVDK
+97 DKLDK

-154 SFNKLVG
+154 SFNKLAG

-227 KIITYTLTGASR
+227 KIITYTLTVASR

-260 DQQKAIEGVGSAA
+260 DQQNAIEGVGSAA
-273 KKSSKYLA
+273 KKASKYLA
-281 PFDELNTISSDDAGG
+281 PFDELNTISGNDAGG
-296 GSESGGDSVN
+296 GSESGGNAVN

-316 AVMALMTGVALL
+316 AVMALMTGIALL
-328 AIGAILAFSG
+328 AIGAILTFSG

-357 YASDGGEAAT
+357 YASDGGEAAKT
-367 ALVETGLSK
+367 LVETGLSK
-376 ILIAIG
+376 ILIAIS
-382 PMIAILGVVLMLT
+382 PMIAILGVVLMMT
-395 GNIPFGLGLLIAGI
+395 GNIPWGLGLLIAGI
-409 ALFGVGEAA
+409 ALFAVGEVA
-418 ENWDLLSANLVGALA
+418 ENWDLLGTNLVGALA
-433 KTLIDISPYIS
+433 NTLADISPYIA
-444 LLGAVL
+444 LFGAVL
-450 LFVPGQQALGIGLI
+450 LFVPKKQALGIGLI
-464 IAGIALFA
+464 ISGIALFA

-496 EISPYI
+496 EISPFI
-502 AVFGLLLAMVPGM
+502 VVFGLLLAMVPGM
-515 MALGIGMII
+515 MAVGLGMIV
-524 AGVAMFAVSA
+524 AGSAMFAFSV
-534 IAPNWDSI
+534 
-542 TQALQGPLGKTL
+542 
-554 AMVGAFLVVLGVIL
+554 
-568 LFTGAGIPLGI
+568 
-579 GMLLAGGA
+579 
-587 SLTAAIAPNWDS
+587 IAPNWDS

-610 ALAMIGGFLVVLGI
+610 TLAMIGGFLVVLGLM
-624 ILIFTGVGIPL
+624 LIFSGVGIPL

-640 LAGGISL
+640 LAGGVSL

-676 IAPIFTVAWWLNL
+676 IAPVFTAAWWLNL
-689 GKNIM
+689 GKTIM

-726 PGVNIGQV
+726 PGVNIGRV

-763 KHGTNIEAPADL
+763 KHGTNIEAPLDTIKQAVAEVLGQGSDRP
-775 IRQIVREE
+775 ITIIVQMDGKEMFRQMVREN
-783 VKNSGGGGNHITIVL
+783 NSQVRM
-798 DSVNGK
+798 NGK
-804 KLFDAIVKENN
+804 
-815 AVVRATG
+815 
-822 ASPLVV
+822 SPLLT

>member
-1 MADGSV
+1 MSDGSV

-41 GKTEFVNQS
+41 GKTEIVNQS
-50 AQLGAQLDAAKAKL
+50 AQLGAQLDVAKAKL

-74 TSDSILGQEKIVSA
+74 TSDSILGQEKNVSS

-97 DKVDK
+97 DKLDK

-260 DQQKAIEGVGSAA
+260 DQQNAIEGVGSAA
-273 KKSSKYLA
+273 KKASKYLA
-281 PFDELNTISSDDAGG
+281 PFDELNTISGNDAGG
-296 GSESGGDSVN
+296 GSESGGNAVN

-316 AVMALMTGVALL
+316 AVMSLMTGIALL
-328 AIGAILAFSG
+328 AIGAILTFSG

-357 YASDGGEAAT
+357 YASDGGEAAKT
-367 ALVETGLSK
+367 LVETGLSK

-395 GNIPFGLGLLIAGI
+395 GNIPWGLGLLIAGI
-409 ALFGVGEAA
+409 ALFAVGEVA
-418 ENWDLLSANLVGALA
+418 ENWDLLGTNLVGALA
-433 KTLIDISPYIS
+433 NMLIDISPYIA
-444 LLGAVL
+444 LFGAVL

-472 VGEVGAN
+472 VGEVGAK

-515 MALGIGMII
+515 MAVGIGMIV
-524 AGVAMFAVSA
+524 AGSAMFAFSV
-534 IAPNWDSI
+534 
-542 TQALQGPLGKTL
+542 
-554 AMVGAFLVVLGVIL
+554 
-568 LFTGAGIPLGI
+568 
-579 GMLLAGGA
+579 
-587 SLTAAIAPNWDS
+587 IAPNWDS

-610 ALAMIGGFLVVLGI
+610 TLAMIGGFLVVLGLM
-624 ILIFTGVGIPL
+624 LIFSGVGIPL

-640 LAGGISL
+640 LAGGVSL

-676 IAPIFTVAWWLNL
+676 IAPVFTAAWWLNL
-689 GKNIM
+689 GKTIM

-726 PGVNIGQV
+726 PGVNIGRV

-763 KHGTNIEAPADL
+763 KHGTNIEAPLDTIKQAVAEVLGQGSDRP
-775 IRQIVREE
+775 ITIIVQMDGKEMFRQMVREN
-783 VKNSGGGGNHITIVL
+783 NSQVRM
-798 DSVNGK
+798 NGK
-804 KLFDAIVKENN
+804 
-815 AVVRATG
+815 
-822 ASPLVV
+822 SPLLT

>member
-1 MADGSV
+1 MSDGSV

-41 GKTEFVNQS
+41 GKTEIVNQS
-50 AQLGAQLDAAKAKL
+50 AQLGAQLDVAKAKL

-74 TSDSILGQEKIVSA
+74 TSDSILGQEKNVSA

-97 DKVDK
+97 DKLDK

-154 SFNKLVG
+154 SFNNLVG

-260 DQQKAIEGVGSAA
+260 DQQNAIEGVGSAA
-273 KKSSKYLA
+273 KKASKYLA
-281 PFDELNTISSDDAGG
+281 PFDELNTISGNDAGG
-296 GSESGGDSVN
+296 GSESGGNAVN

-316 AVMALMTGVALL
+316 AVMALMTGIALL
-328 AIGAILAFSG
+328 AIGAILTFSG

-357 YASDGGEAAT
+357 YASDGGEAAKT
-367 ALVETGLSK
+367 LVETGLSK

-395 GNIPFGLGLLIAGI
+395 GNIPWGLGLLIAGI
-409 ALFGVGEAA
+409 ALFAVGEVA
-418 ENWDLLSANLVGALA
+418 ENWDLLGTNLVGALA
-433 KTLIDISPYIS
+433 NMLIDISPYIA
-444 LLGAVL
+444 LFGAVL

-502 AVFGLLLAMVPGM
+502 VVFGLLLAMVPGM
-515 MALGIGMII
+515 MAVGIGMIV
-524 AGVAMFAVSA
+524 AGSTMFAFS
-534 IAPNWDSI
+534 
-542 TQALQGPLGKTL
+542 
-554 AMVGAFLVVLGVIL
+554 VIE
-568 LFTGAGIPLGI
+568 
-579 GMLLAGGA
+579 
-587 SLTAAIAPNWDS
+587 PNWDS

-610 ALAMIGGFLVVLGI
+610 TLAMIGGFLVVLGLM
-624 ILIFTGVGIPL
+624 LIFSGVGIPL

-640 LAGGISL
+640 LAGGVSL
-647 AAAIAPNWDFI
+647 AEAIAPNWDFI

-676 IAPIFTVAWWLNL
+676 IAPVFTAAWWLNL
-689 GKNIM
+689 GKTIM

-726 PGVNIGQV
+726 PGVNIGRV

-763 KHGTNIEAPADL
+763 KHGTNIEAPLDTIKQAVAEVLGQGSDRP
-775 IRQIVREE
+775 ITIIVQMDGKEMFRQMVREN
-783 VKNSGGGGNHITIVL
+783 NSQVRM
-798 DSVNGK
+798 NGK
-804 KLFDAIVKENN
+804 
-815 AVVRATG
+815 
-822 ASPLVV
+822 SPLLT

>member
-1 MADGSV
+1 MSDGSV

-41 GKTEFVNQS
+41 GKTEIVNQS
-50 AQLGAQLDAAKAKL
+50 AQLGAQLDVAKAKL

-74 TSDSILGQEKIVSA
+74 TSDSILGQEKNVSA

-97 DKVDK
+97 DKLDK

-181 KIKQYMWSA
+181 EIKQYMWSA

-212 QPIVNIAIPAFTALA
+212 QPIANIAIPAFTALA

-260 DQQKAIEGVGSAA
+260 DQQNAIEGVGSAA
-273 KKSSKYLA
+273 KKASKYLA
-281 PFDELNTISSDDAGG
+281 PFDELNTISGNDAGG
-296 GSESGGDSVN
+296 GSESGGNAVN

-316 AVMALMTGVALL
+316 AVMALMTGIALL
-328 AIGAILAFSG
+328 AIGAILTFSG

-357 YASDGGEAAT
+357 YASDGGEAAKT
-367 ALVETGLSK
+367 LVETGLSK

-395 GNIPFGLGLLIAGI
+395 GNIPWGLGLLIAGI
-409 ALFGVGEAA
+409 ALFAVGEVA
-418 ENWDLLSANLVGALA
+418 ENWDLLGTNLVGALA
-433 KTLIDISPYIS
+433 NMLIDISPYIA
-444 LLGAVL
+444 LFGAVL

-515 MALGIGMII
+515 MAVGIGMIV
-524 AGVAMFAVSA
+524 AGSAMFAFSV
-534 IAPNWDSI
+534 
-542 TQALQGPLGKTL
+542 
-554 AMVGAFLVVLGVIL
+554 
-568 LFTGAGIPLGI
+568 
-579 GMLLAGGA
+579 
-587 SLTAAIAPNWDS
+587 IAPNWDS

-610 ALAMIGGFLVVLGI
+610 TLAMIGGFLVVLGLM
-624 ILIFTGVGIPL
+624 LIFSGVGIPL

-640 LAGGISL
+640 LAGGVSL

-676 IAPIFTVAWWLNL
+676 IAPVFTAAWWLNL
-689 GKNIM
+689 GKTIM

-726 PGVNIGQV
+726 PGVNIGRV

-763 KHGTNIEAPADL
+763 KHGTNIEAPLDTIKQAVAEVLGQGSDRP
-775 IRQIVREE
+775 ITIIVQMDGKEMFRQMVREN
-783 VKNSGGGGNHITIVL
+783 NSQVRM
-798 DSVNGK
+798 NGK
-804 KLFDAIVKENN
+804 
-815 AVVRATG
+815 
-822 ASPLVV
+822 SPLLT

>member
-1 MADGSV
+1 MSDGSV

-41 GKTEFVNQS
+41 GKTEIVNQS
-50 AQLGAQLDAAKAKL
+50 AQLGAQLDVAKAKL

-74 TSDSILGQEKIVSA
+74 TSDSILGQEKNVSA

-97 DKVDK
+97 DKLDK

-260 DQQKAIEGVGSAA
+260 DQQNAIEGVGSAA
-273 KKSSKYLA
+273 KKASKYLA
-281 PFDELNTISSDDAGG
+281 PFDELNTISGNDAGG
-296 GSESGGDSVN
+296 GSESGGNAVN

-316 AVMALMTGVALL
+316 AVMALMTGIALL
-328 AIGAILAFSG
+328 AIGAILTFSG

-357 YASDGGEAAT
+357 YASDGGEAAKT
-367 ALVETGLSK
+367 LVETGLSK

-382 PMIAILGVVLMLT
+382 PMIAILGVALMLT
-395 GNIPFGLGLLIAGI
+395 GNIPWGLGLLIAGI
-409 ALFGVGEAA
+409 ALFAVGEVA
-418 ENWDLLSANLVGALA
+418 ENWD
-433 KTLIDISPYIS
+433 
-444 LLGAVL
+444 
-450 LFVPGQQALGIGLI
+450 
-464 IAGIALFA
+464 
-472 VGEVGAN
+472 
-479 WELLGTN
+479 LLGTN

-515 MALGIGMII
+515 MAVGIGMIV
-524 AGVAMFAVSA
+524 AGSAMFAFSV
-534 IAPNWDSI
+534 
-542 TQALQGPLGKTL
+542 
-554 AMVGAFLVVLGVIL
+554 
-568 LFTGAGIPLGI
+568 
-579 GMLLAGGA
+579 
-587 SLTAAIAPNWDS
+587 IAPNWDS

-610 ALAMIGGFLVVLGI
+610 TLAMIGGFLVVLGLM
-624 ILIFTGVGIPL
+624 LIFSGVGIPL

-640 LAGGISL
+640 LAGGVSL

-676 IAPIFTVAWWLNL
+676 IAPVFTAAWWLNL
-689 GKNIM
+689 GKTIM

-726 PGVNIGQV
+726 PGVNIGRV

-763 KHGTNIEAPADL
+763 KHGTNIEAPLDTIKQAVAEVLGQGSDRP
-775 IRQIVREE
+775 ITIIVQMDGKEMFRQMVREN
-783 VKNSGGGGNHITIVL
+783 NSQVRM
-798 DSVNGK
+798 NGK
-804 KLFDAIVKENN
+804 
-815 AVVRATG
+815 
-822 ASPLVV
+822 SPLLT

>member
-7 VVEVNVDDK
+7 VIETKIDDK
-16 QAQKELNSITQ
+16 KAQEKLTKLNQ
-27 KIERISEKLKEQNT
+27 KIERIKSNLAESESNKNVIESQLNESKKAALSAEKSIEKYTEYLKESTAAT
-41 GKTEFVNQS
+41 GGNDPFS
-50 AQLGAQLDAAKAKL
+50 AQWARRLEESKKELAEQDKITQKLDAK
-64 EYMKSGQEFF
+64 YS
-74 TSDSILGQEKIVSA
+74 SIV
-88 LQKEFDAAA
+88 
-97 DKVDK
+97 DKVAIQK
-102 ANEKIRETERRLNAA
+102 AELNAA

-130 AQKSAQALAP
+130 AQKYAQALAP

-260 DQQKAIEGVGSAA
+260 DQQNAIEGVGSAA
-273 KKSSKYLA
+273 KKASKYLA
-281 PFDELNTISSDDAGG
+281 PFDELNTISGNDAGS
-296 GSESGGDSVN
+296 GSENGGNAVN

-316 AVMALMTGVALL
+316 AVMALMTGIALL
-328 AIGAILAFSG
+328 AIGAIITFSG

-345 MMVAGALTVYGV
+345 MMVAGALTIYGV
-357 YASDGGEAAT
+357 YASDGGEAAKT
-367 ALVETGLSK
+367 LVETGLSK

-395 GNIPFGLGLLIAGI
+395 GNIPWGLGLLIAGI
-409 ALFGVGEAA
+409 ALFAVGEVA
-418 ENWDLLSANLVGALA
+418 ENWDLLSTNLVGALA
-433 KTLIDISPYIS
+433 NMLIDISPYIA
-444 LLGAVL
+444 LFGAVL

-502 AVFGLLLAMVPGM
+502 VVFGLLLAMVPGM
-515 MALGIGMII
+515 MAVGIGMIV
-524 AGVAMFAVSA
+524 AGIAMFAFSV
-534 IAPNWDSI
+534 
-542 TQALQGPLGKTL
+542 
-554 AMVGAFLVVLGVIL
+554 
-568 LFTGAGIPLGI
+568 
-579 GMLLAGGA
+579 
-587 SLTAAIAPNWDS
+587 IAPNWDS

-610 ALAMIGGFLVVLGI
+610 TLAMIGGFLVVLGLM
-624 ILIFTGVGIPL
+624 LIFSGVGIPL

-640 LAGGISL
+640 LAGGVSL
-647 AAAIAPNWDFI
+647 AAAIAPNWNFI
-658 RDKIKNVWQKIK
+658 IGKIKYVWQKIK

-676 IAPIFTVAWWLNL
+676 IAPVFTAAWWQNL

-694 NGLISGI
+694 NGLIYGI

-726 PGVNIGQV
+726 PGVDIGRV
-734 NWGNVHIPR
+734 NLGNVHIPR

-763 KHGTNIEAPADL
+763 KRGTNIEAPADL

-783 VKNSGGGGNHITIVL
+783 VKNSGGVGNHITIVL

-804 KLFDAIVKENN
+804 KIFDTVVKENN

>member
-1 MADGSV
+1 MSDGSV

-41 GKTEFVNQS
+41 GKTEIVNQS
-50 AQLGAQLDAAKAKL
+50 AQLGAQLDVAKAKL

-74 TSDSILGQEKIVSA
+74 TSDSILGQEKNVSA

-97 DKVDK
+97 DKLDK

-130 AQKSAQALAP
+130 AQKSAQALAM

-260 DQQKAIEGVGSAA
+260 DQQNAIEGVGSAA
-273 KKSSKYLA
+273 KKASKYLA
-281 PFDELNTISSDDAGG
+281 PFDELNTISGNDAGG
-296 GSESGGDSVN
+296 GSESGGNAVN

-316 AVMALMTGVALL
+316 AVMALMTGIALL
-328 AIGAILAFSG
+328 AIGAILTFSG

-357 YASDGGEAAT
+357 YASDGGEAAKT
-367 ALVETGLSK
+367 LVETGLSK

-395 GNIPFGLGLLIAGI
+395 GNIPWGLGLLIAGI
-409 ALFGVGEAA
+409 ALFAVGEVA
-418 ENWDLLSANLVGALA
+418 ENWDLLGTNLVGALA
-433 KTLIDISPYIS
+433 NMLIDISPYIA
-444 LLGAVL
+444 LFGAVL

-515 MALGIGMII
+515 MAVGIGMIV
-524 AGVAMFAVSA
+524 AGSAMFAFSV
-534 IAPNWDSI
+534 
-542 TQALQGPLGKTL
+542 
-554 AMVGAFLVVLGVIL
+554 
-568 LFTGAGIPLGI
+568 
-579 GMLLAGGA
+579 
-587 SLTAAIAPNWDS
+587 IAPNWDS

-610 ALAMIGGFLVVLGI
+610 TLAMIGGFLVVLGLM
-624 ILIFTGVGIPL
+624 LIFSGVGIPL

-640 LAGGISL
+640 LAGGVSL

-676 IAPIFTVAWWLNL
+676 IAPVFTAAWWLNL
-689 GKNIM
+689 GKTIM

-726 PGVNIGQV
+726 PGVNIGRV

-763 KHGTNIEAPADL
+763 KHGTNIEAPLDTIKQAVAEVLGQGSDRP
-775 IRQIVREE
+775 ITIIVQMDGKEMFRQMVREN
-783 VKNSGGGGNHITIVL
+783 NSQVRM
-798 DSVNGK
+798 NGK
-804 KLFDAIVKENN
+804 
-815 AVVRATG
+815 
-822 ASPLVV
+822 SPLLT

>member
-1 MADGSV
+1 MSDGSV

-41 GKTEFVNQS
+41 GKTEIVNQS
-50 AQLGAQLDAAKAKL
+50 AQLGAQLDVAKAKL

-74 TSDSILGQEKIVSA
+74 TSDSILGQEKNVSA

-97 DKVDK
+97 DKLDK

-130 AQKSAQALAP
+130 AQKSAQALAS

-181 KIKQYMWSA
+181 GIKQYMWSA

-212 QPIVNIAIPAFTALA
+212 QPIANIAIPAFTALA

-254 AAKSLN
+254 AAKSLS
-260 DQQKAIEGVGSAA
+260 DQQNAIEGVGSAA
-273 KKSSKYLA
+273 KKASKYLA
-281 PFDELNTISSDDAGG
+281 PFDELNTISGNDAGG
-296 GSESGGDSVN
+296 GSESGGNAVN

-316 AVMALMTGVALL
+316 AVMALMTGIALL
-328 AIGAILAFSG
+328 AIGAILTFSG

-357 YASDGGEAAT
+357 YASDGGEAAKT
-367 ALVETGLSK
+367 LVETGLSK

-395 GNIPFGLGLLIAGI
+395 GNIPWGLGLLIAGI
-409 ALFGVGEAA
+409 ALFAVGEVA
-418 ENWDLLSANLVGALA
+418 ENWDLLGTNLVGALA
-433 KTLIDISPYIS
+433 NMLIDISPYIA
-444 LLGAVL
+444 LFGALL

-472 VGEVGAN
+472 VVEVGAN

-502 AVFGLLLAMVPGM
+502 AVFGLLLAFVPGM
-515 MALGIGMII
+515 MAVGIGMIV
-524 AGVAMFAVSA
+524 AGSAMFAFSV
-534 IAPNWDSI
+534 
-542 TQALQGPLGKTL
+542 
-554 AMVGAFLVVLGVIL
+554 
-568 LFTGAGIPLGI
+568 
-579 GMLLAGGA
+579 
-587 SLTAAIAPNWDS
+587 IAPNWDS

-610 ALAMIGGFLVVLGI
+610 TLAMIGGFLVVLGLM
-624 ILIFTGVGIPL
+624 LIFSGVGIPL

-640 LAGGISL
+640 LAGGVSL

-676 IAPIFTVAWWLNL
+676 IAPVFTAAWWLNL
-689 GKNIM
+689 GKTIM

-726 PGVNIGQV
+726 PGVNIGRV

-763 KHGTNIEAPADL
+763 KHGTNIEAPLDTIKQAVAEVLGQGSDRP
-775 IRQIVREE
+775 ITIIVQMDGKEMFRQMVREN
-783 VKNSGGGGNHITIVL
+783 NSQVRM
-798 DSVNGK
+798 NGK
-804 KLFDAIVKENN
+804 
-815 AVVRATG
+815 
-822 ASPLVV
+822 SPLLT

>member
-7 VVEVNVDDK
+7 VIETKIDDK
-16 QAQKELNSITQ
+16 KAQEKLTKLNQ
-27 KIERISEKLKEQNT
+27 KIERIKSNLAESESNKNVIESQLNESKKAALSAEKSIEKYTEYLKESTAAT
-41 GKTEFVNQS
+41 GGNDPFS
-50 AQLGAQLDAAKAKL
+50 AQWARRLEESKKELAEQDKITQKLDAK
-64 EYMKSGQEFF
+64 YS
-74 TSDSILGQEKIVSA
+74 SIV
-88 LQKEFDAAA
+88 
-97 DKVDK
+97 DKVAIQK
-102 ANEKIRETERRLNAA
+102 AELNAA

-260 DQQKAIEGVGSAA
+260 DQQNAIEGVGSAA
-273 KKSSKYLA
+273 KKASKYLA
-281 PFDELNTISSDDAGG
+281 PFDELNTISGNDAGG
-296 GSESGGDSVN
+296 GSENGGNAVN

-316 AVMALMTGVALL
+316 AVMALMTGIALL
-328 AIGAILAFSG
+328 AIGAILTFSG

-345 MMVAGALTVYGV
+345 MMVAGALTIYGV
-357 YASDGGEAAT
+357 YASDGGEAAKT
-367 ALVETGLSK
+367 LVETGLSK

-382 PMIAILGVVLMLT
+382 PMIAILGVVLMMT
-395 GNIPFGLGLLIAGI
+395 GNIPWGLGLLIAGI
-409 ALFGVGEAA
+409 ALFAVGEVA
-418 ENWDLLSANLVGALA
+418 ENWDLLSTNLVGALA
-433 KTLIDISPYIS
+433 NMLIDISPYIA
-444 LLGAVL
+444 LFGAVL

-502 AVFGLLLAMVPGM
+502 VVFGLLLAMVPGM
-515 MALGIGMII
+515 MAVGIGMIV
-524 AGVAMFAVSA
+524 AGIAMFAFSV
-534 IAPNWDSI
+534 
-542 TQALQGPLGKTL
+542 
-554 AMVGAFLVVLGVIL
+554 
-568 LFTGAGIPLGI
+568 
-579 GMLLAGGA
+579 
-587 SLTAAIAPNWDS
+587 IAPNWDS

-610 ALAMIGGFLVVLGI
+610 TLAMIGGFLVVLGLM
-624 ILIFTGVGIPL
+624 LIFSGVGIPL

-640 LAGGISL
+640 LAGGVSL
-647 AAAIAPNWDFI
+647 AAAIAPNWNFI
-658 RDKIKNVWQKIK
+658 IGKIKYVWQKIK

-676 IAPIFTVAWWLNL
+676 IAPVFTAAWWQNL

-694 NGLISGI
+694 NGLIYGI

-726 PGVNIGQV
+726 PGVDIGRV
-734 NWGNVHIPR
+734 NLGNVHIPR

-763 KHGTNIEAPADL
+763 KRGTNIEAPADL

-783 VKNSGGGGNHITIVL
+783 VKNSGGVGNHITIVL

>member
-27 KIERISEKLKEQNT
+27 KIERISEKLKDQNT
-41 GKTEFVNQS
+41 GKTEIVNQS

-74 TSDSILGQEKIVSA
+74 TSDSILGQEKNVSA

-97 DKVDK
+97 DKLDK

-260 DQQKAIEGVGSAA
+260 DQQNAIEGVGSAA
-273 KKSSKYLA
+273 KKASKYLA
-281 PFDELNTISSDDAGG
+281 PFDELNTISGNDAGG
-296 GSESGGDSVN
+296 GSESGGNAVN

-316 AVMALMTGVALL
+316 AVMALMTGIALL
-328 AIGAILAFSG
+328 AIGAILTFSG

-357 YASDGGEAAT
+357 YASDGGEAAKT
-367 ALVETGLSK
+367 LVETGLSK

-382 PMIAILGVVLMLT
+382 PMIAILGVVLMMT
-395 GNIPFGLGLLIAGI
+395 GNIPWGLGLLIAGI
-409 ALFGVGEAA
+409 ALFAVGEVA
-418 ENWDLLSANLVGALA
+418 ENWDLLSTNLVGALA
-433 KTLIDISPYIS
+433 NMLIDISPYIA
-444 LLGAVL
+444 LFGAVL
-450 LFVPGQQALGIGLI
+450 LFVPGQQFLGIGLI

-472 VGEVGAN
+472 VSEVGAN

-542 TQALQGPLGKTL
+542 TQALRGPLGKT
-554 AMVGAFLVVLGVIL
+554 
-568 LFTGAGIPLGI
+568 
-579 GMLLAGGA
+579 
-587 SLTAAIAPNWDS
+587 
-599 ITQAL
+599 
-604 RGPLGK
+604 
-610 ALAMIGGFLVVLGI
+610 LAMIGGFLVVLGLM
-624 ILIFTGVGIPL
+624 LIFSGVGIPL
-635 GIGML
+635 GVGML
-640 LAGGISL
+640 LAGGVSL
-647 AAAIAPNWDFI
+647 AAAIAPNWNFI
-658 RDKIKNVWQKIK
+658 IGKIKYVWQKIK

-676 IAPIFTVAWWLNL
+676 IAPIFTAAWWQNI

-726 PGVNIGQV
+726 PGVNIGRV

-763 KHGTNIEAPADL
+763 KRGTNIEAPADL

-783 VKNSGGGGNHITIVL
+783 VRNSGGGGNHITIVL

>member
-1 MADGSV
+1 MSDGSV

-41 GKTEFVNQS
+41 GKTEIVNQS
-50 AQLGAQLDAAKAKL
+50 AQLGAQLDVAKAKL

-74 TSDSILGQEKIVSA
+74 TSDSILGQEKNVSA

-97 DKVDK
+97 DKLDK

-181 KIKQYMWSA
+181 EIKQYMWSA

-212 QPIVNIAIPAFTALA
+212 QPIVNIAIPVFTALA

-260 DQQKAIEGVGSAA
+260 DQQNAIEGVGSAA
-273 KKSSKYLA
+273 KKASKYLA
-281 PFDELNTISSDDAGG
+281 PFDELNTISGNDAGG
-296 GSESGGDSVN
+296 GSESGGNAVN

-316 AVMALMTGVALL
+316 AVMALMTGIALL
-328 AIGAILAFSG
+328 AIGAILTFSG

-357 YASDGGEAAT
+357 YASDGGEAAKT
-367 ALVETGLSK
+367 LVETGLSK

-382 PMIAILGVVLMLT
+382 PMIAILGVVLMMT
-395 GNIPFGLGLLIAGI
+395 GNIPWGLGLLIAGI
-409 ALFGVGEAA
+409 ALFAVGEVA
-418 ENWDLLSANLVGALA
+418 ENWDLLGTNLVGALA
-433 KTLIDISPYIS
+433 NMLIDISPYIA
-444 LLGAVL
+444 LFGAVL

-502 AVFGLLLAMVPGM
+502 VVFGLLLAMVPGM
-515 MALGIGMII
+515 MAVGIGMIV
-524 AGVAMFAVSA
+524 AGSAMFAFPV
-534 IAPNWDSI
+534 
-542 TQALQGPLGKTL
+542 
-554 AMVGAFLVVLGVIL
+554 
-568 LFTGAGIPLGI
+568 
-579 GMLLAGGA
+579 
-587 SLTAAIAPNWDS
+587 IAPNWDS

-610 ALAMIGGFLVVLGI
+610 TLAMIGGFLVVLGLM
-624 ILIFTGVGIPL
+624 LIFSGVGIPL

-640 LAGGISL
+640 LAGGVSL

-676 IAPIFTVAWWLNL
+676 IAPVFTAAWWLNL
-689 GKNIM
+689 GKTIM

-726 PGVNIGQV
+726 PGVNIGRV

-763 KHGTNIEAPADL
+763 KHGTNIEAPLDTIKQAVAEVLGQGSDRP
-775 IRQIVREE
+775 ITIIVQMDGKEMFRQMVREN
-783 VKNSGGGGNHITIVL
+783 NSQVRM
-798 DSVNGK
+798 NGK
-804 KLFDAIVKENN
+804 
-815 AVVRATG
+815 
-822 ASPLVV
+822 SPLLT

>member
-1 MADGSV
+1 MSDGSV

-41 GKTEFVNQS
+41 GKTEIVNQS
-50 AQLGAQLDAAKAKL
+50 AQLGAQLDVAKAKL

-74 TSDSILGQEKIVSA
+74 TSDSILGQEKNVSA

-97 DKVDK
+97 DKLDK

-198 NAVARL
+198 NAFARL

-212 QPIVNIAIPAFTALA
+212 QPIVNIAIPVFTALA

-260 DQQKAIEGVGSAA
+260 DQQNAIEGVGSAA
-273 KKSSKYLA
+273 KKASKYLA
-281 PFDELNTISSDDAGG
+281 PFDELNTISGNDAGG
-296 GSESGGDSVN
+296 GSESGGNAVN

-316 AVMALMTGVALL
+316 AVMALMTGIALL
-328 AIGAILAFSG
+328 AIGAILTFSG

-357 YASDGGEAAT
+357 YASDGGEVAKT
-367 ALVETGLSK
+367 LVETGLSK

-395 GNIPFGLGLLIAGI
+395 GNIPWGLGLLIAGI
-409 ALFGVGEAA
+409 ALFAVGEVA
-418 ENWDLLSANLVGALA
+418 ENWDLLGTNLVGALA
-433 KTLIDISPYIS
+433 NMLIDISPYIA
-444 LLGAVL
+444 LFGAVL
-450 LFVPGQQALGIGLI
+450 LFVFGQQALGLGLI

-515 MALGIGMII
+515 MAVGIGMIV
-524 AGVAMFAVSA
+524 AGSAMFAFSV
-534 IAPNWDSI
+534 
-542 TQALQGPLGKTL
+542 
-554 AMVGAFLVVLGVIL
+554 
-568 LFTGAGIPLGI
+568 
-579 GMLLAGGA
+579 
-587 SLTAAIAPNWDS
+587 IAPNWDS

-610 ALAMIGGFLVVLGI
+610 TLAMIGGFLVVLGLM
-624 ILIFTGVGIPL
+624 LIFSGVGIPL

-640 LAGGISL
+640 LAGGVSL

-676 IAPIFTVAWWLNL
+676 IAPVFTAAWWLNL
-689 GKNIM
+689 GKTIM

-726 PGVNIGQV
+726 PGVNIGRV

-763 KHGTNIEAPADL
+763 KHGTNIEAPLDTIKQAVAEVLGQGSDRP
-775 IRQIVREE
+775 ITIIVQMDGKEMFRQMVREN
-783 VKNSGGGGNHITIVL
+783 NSQVRM
-798 DSVNGK
+798 NGK
-804 KLFDAIVKENN
+804 
-815 AVVRATG
+815 
-822 ASPLVV
+822 SPLLT

>member
-1 MADGSV
+1 MTDGSV

-41 GKTEFVNQS
+41 GKTEIVNQS
-50 AQLGAQLDAAKAKL
+50 AQLGAQLDAAKEKL

-74 TSDSILGQEKIVSA
+74 TSDSILGQEKNVSA

-97 DKVDK
+97 DKLDK

-140 TTKALSPAAEKAEK
+140 ATKALSPAAEKAEK

-260 DQQKAIEGVGSAA
+260 DQQNAIEGVGSAA
-273 KKSSKYLA
+273 KKASKYLA
-281 PFDELNTISSDDAGG
+281 PFDELNTISGNDVGG
-296 GSESGGDSVN
+296 GSESGGNAVN

-357 YASDGGEAAT
+357 YASDGGEAAKT
-367 ALVETGLSK
+367 LVETGLSK
-376 ILIAIG
+376 ILIAIS

-395 GNIPFGLGLLIAGI
+395 GNIPWGLGLLIAGI
-409 ALFGVGEAA
+409 ALFAVGEVA
-418 ENWDLLSANLVGALA
+418 ENWDLLSTNLVGALA
-433 KTLIDISPYIS
+433 NMLIDISPYIA

-479 WELLGTN
+479 WELLSTN

-496 EISPYI
+496 KISPYI

-524 AGVAMFAVSA
+524 VGAAMFAVSA
-534 IAPNWDSI
+534 
-542 TQALQGPLGKTL
+542 
-554 AMVGAFLVVLGVIL
+554 V
-568 LFTGAGIPLGI
+568 
-579 GMLLAGGA
+579 
-587 SLTAAIAPNWDS
+587 APNWDS

-610 ALAMIGGFLVVLGI
+610 TLAMIGGFLVVLGI
-624 ILIFTGVGIPL
+624 ILIFTGVIPL

-640 LAGGISL
+640 LAGGVSL
-647 AAAIAPNWDFI
+647 AAAIAPNWNFI
-658 RDKIKNVWQKIK
+658 IDKIKYVWQKIK

-676 IAPIFTVAWWLNL
+676 IAPVFTAAWWLNL
-689 GKNIM
+689 GKTIM
-694 NGLISGI
+694 NGLISGV

-712 SDMVNGI
+712 SDMVNGM

-726 PGVNIGQV
+726 PGVNIGRV

-763 KHGTNIEAPADL
+763 KRGTNIEAPADL

-783 VKNSGGGGNHITIVL
+783 VGQASGSTHVTIVL

-804 KLFDAIVKENN
+804 KIFDTVVKENN

>member
-1 MADGSV
+1 MSDGSV

-27 KIERISEKLKEQNT
+27 KIERISEKLKDQNT
-41 GKTEFVNQS
+41 GKTEIVNQS

-64 EYMKSGQEFF
+64 EYMRSGQEFF
-74 TSDSILGQEKIVSA
+74 TSDSILGQEKNVSA

-97 DKVDK
+97 DKLDK

-140 TTKALSPAAEKAEK
+140 ATKALSPAAEKAEK

-260 DQQKAIEGVGSAA
+260 DQQNAIEGVGSAA
-273 KKSSKYLA
+273 KKASKYLA
-281 PFDELNTISSDDAGG
+281 PFDELNTISGNDAGG
-296 GSESGGDSVN
+296 GSESGGNAVN

-316 AVMALMTGVALL
+316 AVMALMTGIALL

-357 YASDGGEAAT
+357 YASDGGEAAKT
-367 ALVETGLSK
+367 LVETGLSK
-376 ILIAIG
+376 ILISIG

-395 GNIPFGLGLLIAGI
+395 GNIPWGLGLLIAGI
-409 ALFGVGEAA
+409 ALFAVGEVA
-418 ENWDLLSANLVGALA
+418 ENWDLLSTNLVGALA
-433 KTLIDISPYIS
+433 NMLIDISPYIA
-444 LLGAVL
+444 LFGAVL

-515 MALGIGMII
+515 MAVGIGMIV
-524 AGVAMFAVSA
+524 AGIAMFAFSV
-534 IAPNWDSI
+534 
-542 TQALQGPLGKTL
+542 
-554 AMVGAFLVVLGVIL
+554 
-568 LFTGAGIPLGI
+568 
-579 GMLLAGGA
+579 
-587 SLTAAIAPNWDS
+587 IAPNWDS

-610 ALAMIGGFLVVLGI
+610 TLSMIGGFLVVLGLM
-624 ILIFTGVGIPL
+624 LIFSGVGIPL

-640 LAGGISL
+640 LAGGVSL
-647 AAAIAPNWDFI
+647 AAAIAPNWNFI
-658 RDKIKNVWQKIK
+658 IGKIKYVWQKIK

-676 IAPIFTVAWWLNL
+676 IAPVFTAAWWQNL

-694 NGLISGI
+694 NGLIYGI

-726 PGVNIGQV
+726 PGVDIGRV
-734 NWGNVHIPR
+734 NLGNVHIPR

-763 KHGTNIEAPADL
+763 KRGTNIEAPADL

-783 VKNSGGGGNHITIVL
+783 VKNSGGVGNHITIVL

-804 KLFDAIVKENN
+804 KIFDTVVKENN